1 MIRTEIKVRPTT
13 TRTMAVWMDGFDFP
27 AELCSKPQALVGISG
42 VDVAKNPLDRE
53 VWEAL
58 SNNRAPNRAL
68 ISFKLLEPQH
78 VFPVMKPKRNT
89 YDWYIPKGILKRNWI
104 VKHLQE
110 LPAVNVLFY
119 HLDWDDPNFAAKKL
133 DCANR
138 LQGIR
143 GALKGRITKLA
154 VVLIQRT
161 APVAGEDPSAADKAN
176 ALCTACE
183 LNPKCLFV
191 LPLGDHLQGYILR
204 LEKAFLELAQGYYHQ
219 AIRAVKAHRD
229 QLNKTTQQY
238 LMVRHL
244 FKIGFLSELKQDSHN
259 AHKSYAQAYSQ
270 LLDLRVAD
278 TNAMEVKTVA
288 GLINYKICRILF
300 FQSMPRDAIAQFR
313 AHTEAFKNREGHR
326 DLTFEHYGWLAK
338 QYWVFGD
345 LFDEAIKQGV
355 QAVQTQHP
363 GFYYQ
368 QAAQFAIQRKQSCEQ
383 LCQNVTTY
391 PEPDPLTGM
400 DTLEF
405 FGQRPWRP
413 GSLSVEPIDPNRE
426 RDGILALQ
434 FREKNGVNHS
444 SLIITLFGIAIS
456 QFKAFRCPRMRRQL
470 LVQMAEEYFSSKD
483 YGKALT
489 VLTHMLWDYR
499 SEKWWRLLSAIL
511 LRALSCA
518 YLTAGLQDYVSLSLE
533 ALGNA
538 AQLSAQ
544 DKTRVFHNLNRILKR
559 QLPEPEPGLSP
570 LDLPH
575 ARELWTASCASAD
588 PPFVTVDMSNV
599 ASCVESKARF
609 TESHIHVDKPVLIEV
624 FVRSACPHPIQ
635 FSKLAVTITTPSM
648 STELPASIV
657 EPSEEHPLYFETN
670 AVKTFTCQFS
680 PDPRDVGN
688 EIQITSILLH
698 MGSEG
703 DRNIILRYSCV
714 SNESGG
720 ADDICPELQHFRA
733 TPVKSI
739 NFDSIR
745 IQATTLLL
753 PRTSM
758 LDLSIHH
765 DAPALL
771 GEWYKVRVE
780 MLNKELSSVSA
791 LNVEVVLIASPDDPH
806 QELTTQ
812 LSKDESG
819 ELVSLPM
826 QLPVGELPVGSST
839 EISFYVRALRLNT
852 RNLLI
857 KAKYVMP
864 DTSLGANGESWNV
877 CEEVVTI
884 SVVKPF
890 DVLTKF
896 VSLQL
901 DPLTKAVA
909 LEPLVA
915 MPHTECLS
923 PWPIVIHNSSFDL
936 AQHVRLVDD
945 SFISQLKDLQLQ
957 KGEMAAEATVL
968 SVSQPSD
975 QPVHVGTYQLQ
986 WSRKGQEHMITSSTV
1001 TLPTIRVENAPI
1013 YVEMVL
1019 PAHGW
1024 VRTPM
1029 AVSYRIHNHTSRLI
1043 DVDLS
1048 MEASDAFMFAGHKQ
1062 LQLCL
1067 LPESV
1072 RTLDYNLY
1080 PLLSGLVALPR
1091 LCLSLVKEGQ
1101 LELPPSALV
1110 ELLQRC
1116 LPTHVYV
1123 MPQAKGKASNP
1134 QIPVPS

>member
-1 MIRTEIKVRPTT
+1 
-13 TRTMAVWMDGFDFP
+13 MAVWNDGFDFP
-27 AELCSKPQALVGISG
+27 TELCNKPQALVGISG
-42 VDVAKNPLDRE
+42 IDVAKNVSDRE

-58 SNNRAPNRAL
+58 SNNRASNRAL
-68 ISFKLLEPQH
+68 INFKLLGPQH
-78 VFPVMKPKRNT
+78 GFPPMKPKRNT

-104 VKHLQE
+104 IKHLQE
-110 LPAVNVLFY
+110 LPAVNVLFF

-138 LQGIR
+138 LQSIR
-143 GALKGRITKLA
+143 GALKGRLTRLA

-204 LEKAFLELAQGYYHQ
+204 LEKAFLELAQGYYHH
-219 AIRAVKAHRD
+219 AIRAVKSHRD

-313 AHTEAFKNREGHR
+313 AHSEAFKNREGHK
-326 DLTFEHYGWLAK
+326 DLVFEHYGWLAK

-391 PEPDPLTGM
+391 PEPDPLTGV

-434 FREKNGVNHS
+434 FREKIGVNHS

-470 LVQMAEEYFSSKD
+470 LVQMAEEYFSAKD

-511 LRALSCA
+511 LRALGCA
-518 YLTAGLQDYVSLSLE
+518 YLTAGLQDYVTLSLE
-533 ALGNA
+533 ALGDA
-538 AQLSAQ
+538 AQLSLQ
-544 DKTRVFHNLNRILKR
+544 DKTRIFQNLNKILKR
-559 QLPEPEPGLSP
+559 QLPDPEPGLSNI
-570 LDLPH
+570 DLPH
-575 ARELWTASCASAD
+575 AKDLWTASCASAD

-609 TESHIHVDKPVLIEV
+609 TSTQSHVDKPVLIEV
-624 FVRSACPHPIQ
+624 FVKSACPHSIK
-635 FSKLAVTITTPSM
+635 FSKLLVTVTTPSM
-648 STELPASIV
+648 STELPASIMGAT
-657 EPSEEHPLYFETN
+657 EDDPLLFETN
-670 AVKTFTCQFS
+670 TVKVFLCQFI
-680 PDPRDVGN
+680 PDQRDVGS

-720 ADDICPELQHFRA
+720 ADDVCPELQHFRP
-733 TPVKSI
+733 TPIKSI
-739 NFDSIR
+739 NFDSLR
-745 IQATTLLL
+745 VQSTTHLV
-753 PRTSM
+753 PRTSL
-758 LDLSIHH
+758 LDVSIQH
-765 DAPALL
+765 DTPALL
-771 GEWYKVRVE
+771 GEWYKVHIE
-780 MLNKELSSVSA
+780 MLNNEQYNISSLSLDIALIPSV
-791 LNVEVVLIASPDDPH
+791 DDPH

-812 LSKDESG
+812 LCKDVSG

-826 QLPVGELPVGSST
+826 QLVIGDLPVNSKK
-839 EISFYVRALRLNT
+839 EVCFYVRALRLNT

-857 KAKYVMP
+857 KAKYLML
-864 DTSLGANGESWNV
+864 DAALGNNAESWNASDK
-877 CEEVVTI
+877 VVTI

-901 DPLTKAVA
+901 DPLTKGVA
-909 LEPLVA
+909 LEPLIA

-923 PWPIVIHNSSFDL
+923 PWPIVIHNSSFEL
-936 AQHVRLVDD
+936 APNVSLVDET
-945 SFISQLKDLQLQ
+945 FISQLQGLELQ
-957 KGEMAAEATVL
+957 KGEMAAEASVL
-968 SVSQPSD
+968 TVSQPSD

-1001 TLPTIRVENAPI
+1001 TLPTLRVENAPI

-1101 LELPPSALV
+1101 LELPPSALA

-1123 MPQAKGKASNP
+1123 MPQAKGKSSNS